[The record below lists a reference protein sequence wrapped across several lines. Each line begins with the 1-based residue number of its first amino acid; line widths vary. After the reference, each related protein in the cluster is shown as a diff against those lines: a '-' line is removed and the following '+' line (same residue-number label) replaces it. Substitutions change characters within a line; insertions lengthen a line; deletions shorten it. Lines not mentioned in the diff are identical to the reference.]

1 MDNQNYTNQNDNSK
15 TRVLS
20 DDERRQFDGITIEE
34 SAGDVKVDETPT
46 FEQERTQYEQGYE
59 QFGRPRLKVIHLGG
73 SSWLSRIILIAILA
87 AIAAAIIFFGGIIV
101 TIIGVVMLV
110 GAIISF
116 IFGLF

>member
-34 SAGDVKVDETPT
+34 SAGDVKVDERPT

-59 QFGRPRLKVIHLGG
+59 HFGSPRVKVIHLGG
-73 SSWLSRIILIAILA
+73 SNWLSRIILIAILA
-87 AIAAAIIFFGGIIV
+87 GIAAAIIFFGGIII

>member
-46 FEQERTQYEQGYE
+46 FEQERTQY
-59 QFGRPRLKVIHLGG
+59 
-73 SSWLSRIILIAILA
+73 
-87 AIAAAIIFFGGIIV
+87 
-101 TIIGVVMLV
+101 
-110 GAIISF
+110 
-116 IFGLF
+116 